1 MSPIAAV
8 ALSGFSL
15 TLDSSGQF
23 STSTQVIG
31 KLYAAS
37 YSAPTPSTLTVAI
50 GDMGTAFND
59 ATGRVNPD
67 FINLASGKFHMN

>member
-1 MSPIAAV
+1 MAS

-23 STSTQVIG
+23 STSPQVTG

-37 YSAPTPSTLTVAI
+37 YAAPTPSTLTVAI

-59 ATGRVNPD
+59 ANGRVNPD
-67 FINLASGKFHMN
+67 YLNLGSGKSHMS